1 MRTLLKGNGAVARA
15 VQMAG
20 AQVISVYPITPQTSI
35 VEELAEMVA
44 QGRLNA
50 RFIKVES
57 EHSAMAACI
66 AAASVGARTFTATS
80 GQGLAFMHELLH
92 WAAGSRL
99 PIVMVNVNR
108 ALAAPWSLFTE
119 QTDSLSQR
127 DTGWMQIYCQ
137 SAQEAFDS
145 VIQAFEVSQRVLL
158 PCMVLLDGF
167 LLSHTFENVDVPEQ
181 GVVDSFLG
189 PLQLPHL
196 LDVARPATIG
206 GLSDPECYTAFR
218 RKIQIAHEQALEEW
232 ADVGRQWGELTGRG
246 YDVVD
251 EYRLDDADVVLV
263 ASSTP
268 AMTARVA
275 IDRLRERGIPAGL
288 LRLRVFRPFPAN
300 ALRRALAGKQAVV
313 VLDRSC
319 SFGHHGIFY
328 QEIKSALYELPAA
341 DRPPI
346 RGIIAGLGGRDIT
359 PEDIEQMLLQG
370 SEGETPEPVT
380 WWKTLPE
387 EEAVEAEPCAATK

>member
-20 AQVISVYPITPQTSI
+20 TQVISVYPITPQTSI
-35 VEELAEMVA
+35 VEELADMVA

-80 GQGLAFMHELLH
+80 GQGLAFMHEMLH

-99 PIVMVNVNR
+99 PIVMVNCNR
-108 ALAAPWSLFTE
+108 ALGAPWSLFTE

-137 SAQEAFDS
+137 SAQEAFDA
-145 VIQAFEVSQRVLL
+145 VIQSFEVSQRVLL

-167 LLSHTFENVDVPEQ
+167 LLSHTFENLDIPEQ
-181 GVVDSFLG
+181 GTVDKFLG
-189 PLQLPHL
+189 PLKLPHL
-196 LDVARPATIG
+196 LDLARPATIG
-206 GLSDPECYTAFR
+206 GLSDPDCYAAFR
-218 RKIQIAHEQALEEW
+218 KKIQIAHDQALEAW
-232 ADVGRQWGELTGRG
+232 ADVGREWGELTGRS

-251 EYRLDDADVVLV
+251 EYRLDDAELVLV

-268 AMTARVA
+268 ALTAQVA
-275 IDRLRERGIPAGL
+275 IDALRQRGIAAGL

-300 ALRRALAGKQAVV
+300 AVRRALAGKHAVV
-313 VLDRSC
+313 VLDRNC

-328 QEIKSALYELPAA
+328 QETKSALYELPAA

-346 RGIIAGLGGRDIT
+346 RGVIAGLGGSDIT

-370 SEGETPEPVT
+370 SAGERLEPVT
-380 WWKTLPE
+380 WWKMLPE
-387 EEAVEAEPCAATK
+387 EEAVEAEACAATK

>member
-20 AQVISVYPITPQTSI
+20 AQIISVYPITPQTSI

-99 PIVMVNVNR
+99 PIVMVNCNR
-108 ALAAPWSLFTE
+108 ALGAPWSLFTE

-137 SAQEAFDS
+137 SAQEAFDA
-145 VIQAFEVSQRVLL
+145 VIQSFEVSQRVLL
-158 PCMVLLDGF
+158 PCMVMLDGF
-167 LLSHTFENVDVPEQ
+167 LLSHTFENLDISEQ
-181 GVVDSFLG
+181 GTVDRFLG
-189 PLQLPHL
+189 PLKLPHL
-196 LDVARPATIG
+196 LDLARPATIG
-206 GLSDPECYTAFR
+206 GLSDPDCYAAFR
-218 RKIQIAHEQALEEW
+218 KKIQIAHDQALEAW
-232 ADVGRQWGELTGRG
+232 ADVGREWGELTGRS
-246 YDVVD
+246 YDVVE
-251 EYRLDDADVVLV
+251 EYRLDDAELVLV

-268 AMTARVA
+268 ALTARVA
-275 IDRLRERGIPAGL
+275 IDALRQRGIAAGL

-300 ALRRALAGKQAVV
+300 AVRRALARKQAVV
-313 VLDRSC
+313 VLDRNC

-328 QEIKSALYELPAA
+328 QETKSALYELPAA

-346 RGIIAGLGGRDIT
+346 RGVIAGLGGSDIT

-370 SEGETPEPVT
+370 SAGERLEPVT
-380 WWKTLPE
+380 WWKMLPE
-387 EEAVEAEPCAATK
+387 EEAVEAEPCAVTK